1 MIRILIAKV
10 ELDGHDRGIK
20 VVSQWLRDSGMEV
33 VYLGAYRTAEDVIKS
48 AVHED
53 VGIIGLSFQGG
64 QHLFCVPEVAEKM
77 KENNLN
83 IPLVVGGNIPN
94 KDINKLKQFG
104 VSEVFQTNTPMATIT
119 ERIHELGGKG

>member
-20 VVSQWLRDSGMEV
+20 VVSQWLRDAGMEV
-33 VYLGAYRTAEDVIKS
+33 VYLGAYRTTEDVIKS

-64 QHLFCVPEVAEKM
+64 QHLFFVPEVTEKM

-83 IPLVVGGNIPN
+83 IPLVVGGNIPS
-94 KDINKLKQFG
+94 KDITKLKEIG
-104 VSEVFQTNTPMATIT
+104 VSEVFPANTPMAAIT
-119 ERIHELGGKG
+119 GRLRELGGQG

>member
-48 AVHED
+48 AVQED
-53 VGIIGLSFQGG
+53 VSIIGLSFQGG
-64 QHLFCVPEVAEKM
+64 QHRFFIPEFTEKM
-77 KENNLN
+77 RENSLN
-83 IPLVVGGNIPN
+83 IPLVVGGNIPS
-94 KDINKLKQFG
+94 KDITKLKQMG
-104 VSEVFQTNTPMATIT
+104 VSEVFPANTPMAAIT
-119 ERIHELGGKG
+119 ERIRELCDKG

>member
-33 VYLGAYRTAEDVIKS
+33 IYLGAYRTTEDVIKS

-53 VGIIGLSFQGG
+53 VNVIGLSFQGG
-64 QHLFCVPEVAEKM
+64 QHLFFVPEVIENM
-77 KENNLN
+77 RENNLN
-83 IPLVVGGNIPN
+83 IPLVVGGNIPSQH
-94 KDINKLKQFG
+94 IPRLKQMG
-104 VSEVFQTNTPMATIT
+104 VSEVFPANTPMGTIT
-119 ERIHELGGKG
+119 GCLRELCGQG